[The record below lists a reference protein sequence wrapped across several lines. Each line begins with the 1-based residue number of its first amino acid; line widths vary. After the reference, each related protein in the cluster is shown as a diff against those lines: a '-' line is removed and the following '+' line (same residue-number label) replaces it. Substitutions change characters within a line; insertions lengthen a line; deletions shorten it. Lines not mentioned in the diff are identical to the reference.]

1 MSKEIAQTVGGKR
14 IAWLVA
20 ILAAFV
26 VFATVGSQFRSAEA
40 TVSQA
45 SYTVTGP
52 WTDTACTVAGP
63 AIAPVGTVLYYC
75 VNSAGDAAIAPPL
88 EVTVNVPTT
97 LSVTGATQINGSGPQ
112 PSCSFRSEETRLNSS
127 HG

>member
-40 TVSQA
+40 TVTQA
-45 SYTVTGP
+45 QYTVTGP
-52 WTDTACTVAGP
+52 FTDTACSVAAP
-63 AIAPVGTVLYYC
+63 ASVPVGTVLYYC
-75 VNSAGDAAIAPPL
+75 ANSAGDATIAPPL
-88 EVTVNVPTT
+88 QVTVNVPTT
-97 LSVTGATQINGSGPQ
+97 LTITGATQILEIG
-112 PSCSFRSEETRLNSS
+112 RA
-127 HG
+127 HV